1 MSSRGANMYLGYI
14 IAHTPIAP
22 DTGHEWGRARRAS
35 IKRGMLVCSSIE
47 AGYGSPSTSTFAMIF
62 PSPSRILR
70 GCVMG
75 TRGAFMS
82 TWSNITE
89 GGRSMTW
96 LCFSALLTI
105 STRVLENPV
114 ASPHSDARR
123 VDLLPLENSVFASG
137 NVTVILASLPVNF
150 PGISTD
156 RLDGR
161 SVSAAE

>member
-1 MSSRGANMYLGYI
+1 MSSRGRNMCLGYI

-22 DTGHEWGRARRAS
+22 DTGREWGRARRAS
-35 IKRGMLVCSSIE
+35 IKRGMLVCSSMD

-82 TWSNITE
+82 TWSNMIE
-89 GGRSMTW
+89 CGMSMTC

-114 ASPHSDARR
+114 ARLHSDARR

-137 NVTVILASLPVNF
+137 NVTVILPSF
-150 PGISTD
+150 PIIFLGSSTD

-161 SVSAAE
+161 SGTATD

>member
-1 MSSRGANMYLGYI
+1 MSSRGRNMYLGYI

-22 DTGHEWGRARRAS
+22 DTCCELGRARRAS

-75 TRGAFMS
+75 TRDAFMS
-82 TWSNITE
+82 TWSNMAE

-96 LCFSALLTI
+96 LCFSALLNI
-105 STRVLENPV
+105 STCVLENPV
-114 ASPHSDARR
+114 ASLHSDARR

-137 NVTVILASLPVNF
+137 NVTVTLASLPVVF
-150 PGISTD
+150 LGIITD

-161 SVSAAE
+161 SGSATE